1 MFVFIYC
8 SEELPQINHC
18 FLQVAILMGT
28 YHFMTVV
35 GIFWYISQ
43 MQLLVFVCATLFS
56 VLFSA

>member
-8 SEELPQINHC
+8 SEELPEINYY

-28 YHFMTVV
+28 HHFMIVV

-43 MQLLVFVCATLFS
+43 MQLLVFVCAPLFS